1 MEDQTKELRD
11 YIDAFRRRRS
21 SILIVGA
28 TFFVISLGVAMLWP
42 PTYRSTATILIEEQQ
57 IPSDL
62 VRSTITSYAAQRI
75 QVISQRVMTRAN
87 LMQVIEKYDLYR
99 DRRRRETTEEILDS
113 MRQDIGLSMINADV
127 VDPRSGQLTKATI
140 AFTLAFEG
148 NDAKV
153 AQKVA
158 NELTTLY
165 LNENLK
171 TRAEKASET
180 TLFLTSES
188 ERLGQYIAELEGKL
202 AEFKRK
208 NSGRLPGSSQAT
220 MQFMQFIDRTER
232 ELSDT
237 ESKIRLLE
245 DRKIYQEGLLVQIS
259 PMGTAAEPGGEQV
272 QDPITRLKMLRSE
285 YFNVSARYSSDHPD
299 VTRIKRQIEALEK
312 STGSV
317 DSSGEQAKELSRLR
331 AELATAREKY
341 SADHPDVVRLTSA
354 VTAQE
359 EALKKR
365 LPPTPERLVAE
376 ENPQNPAYITLKSQI
391 TSDKNEIEALITKR
405 NELKIKLADYE
416 KKMIQTPEVERE
428 YLTLNRDYE
437 NSVRKYQDIKAKQLE
452 AEVGQELE
460 KERKGERFSLIDP
473 PQLPEEPIKPN
484 RPGIIILGFLLSIAG
499 SFGYAVVTE
508 SMDSSVRGAKGIT
521 AVLEI
526 PPLSVIPYMKN
537 SEDSIR
543 AQKARKIAVTV
554 FASGLVLLLILAHF
568 LWTPLDVLWFRG
580 LRKVDTVIGG

>member
-28 TFFVISLGVAMLWP
+28 TLFVISLGVAMLWP
-42 PTYRSTATILIEEQQ
+42 PTYRSAATILIEEQQ

-171 TRAEKASET
+171 TRADKASET

-208 NSGRLPGSSQAT
+208 NRGRLPGSSQAT

-237 ESKIRLLE
+237 ESKIR
-245 DRKIYQEGLLVQIS
+245 
-259 PMGTAAEPGGEQV
+259 
-272 QDPITRLKMLRSE
+272 
-285 YFNVSARYSSDHPD
+285 
-299 VTRIKRQIEALEK
+299 
-312 STGSV
+312 
-317 DSSGEQAKELSRLR
+317 
-331 AELATAREKY
+331 
-341 SADHPDVVRLTSA
+341 
-354 VTAQE
+354 
-359 EALKKR
+359 
-365 LPPTPERLVAE
+365 
-376 ENPQNPAYITLKSQI
+376 
-391 TSDKNEIEALITKR
+391 
-405 NELKIKLADYE
+405 
-416 KKMIQTPEVERE
+416 
-428 YLTLNRDYE
+428 
-437 NSVRKYQDIKAKQLE
+437 
-452 AEVGQELE
+452 
-460 KERKGERFSLIDP
+460 
-473 PQLPEEPIKPN
+473 
-484 RPGIIILGFLLSIAG
+484 
-499 SFGYAVVTE
+499 
-508 SMDSSVRGAKGIT
+508 
-521 AVLEI
+521 
-526 PPLSVIPYMKN
+526 
-537 SEDSIR
+537 
-543 AQKARKIAVTV
+543 
-554 FASGLVLLLILAHF
+554 
-568 LWTPLDVLWFRG
+568 
-580 LRKVDTVIGG
+580 

>member
-1 MEDQTKELRD
+1 MEDQAKELRD
-11 YIDAFRRRRS
+11 YIDAFRRHRT

-28 TFFVISLGVAMLWP
+28 TLFVISLGVAMLWP
-42 PTYRSTATILIEEQQ
+42 PTYRSAATILIEEQQ

-99 DRRRRETTEEILDS
+99 DKRRKETIEEILDS

-127 VDPRSGQLTKATI
+127 IDPRSGQPTRSTI
-140 AFTLAFEG
+140 AFTLAFES

-188 ERLGQYIAELEGKL
+188 ERLGQYIAGLDGKL

-208 NSGRLPGSSQAT
+208 NRGRLPGSSQAT
-220 MQFMQFIDRTER
+220 MQFIDRTES

-245 DRKIYQEGLLVQIS
+245 DRKIYQEGLLVQVS
-259 PMGTAAEPGGEQV
+259 PMGTVSGQGGEQV
-272 QDPITRLKMLRSE
+272 QDPITRLKMLRSQ

-299 VTRIKRQIEALEK
+299 VLQIKRQIEALEK

-341 SADHPDVVRLTSA
+341 STDHPDVVRLTKA

-391 TSDKNEIEALITKR
+391 TSDKNEIEALIVKR

-428 YLTLNRDYE
+428 YLALMRDYE

-521 AVLEI
+521 ALLEI

-543 AQKARKIAVTV
+543 AQKTRKIAVTV

-568 LWTPLDVLWFRG
+568 LWTPLDVLWFKG

>member
-1 MEDQTKELRD
+1 MEEHTKELKD
-11 YIDAFRRRRS
+11 YIDAFRRHRS
-21 SILIVGA
+21 SILIIGA
-28 TFFVISLGVAMLWP
+28 TLFVISLGVAMLWP
-42 PTYRSTATILIEEQQ
+42 PTYRSAATILIEEQQ

-99 DRRRRETTEEILDS
+99 DRRRRETTEEILER
-113 MRQDIGLSMINADV
+113 MRGDINLAMINADV
-127 VDPRSGQLTKATI
+127 VDPRSGQPTKATI
-140 AFTLAFEG
+140 AFTLAFES

-208 NSGRLPGSSQAT
+208 HSGRLPGSSQAT
-220 MQFMQFIDRTER
+220 MQFIDRTER

-237 ESKIRLLE
+237 ESQIRLLG
-245 DRKIYQEGLLVQIS
+245 DRKVYQEGLLVQVS
-259 PMGTAAEPGGEQV
+259 PMGTATEPGGEQV
-272 QDPITRLKMLRSE
+272 QDPITRLKTLRSE

-312 STGSV
+312 STGSAV
-317 DSSGEQAKELSRLR
+317 DSSGEQVKELSRLR

-341 SADHPDVVRLTSA
+341 SADHPDVVRLTNA

-359 EALKKR
+359 ETLKKR
-365 LPPTPERLVAE
+365 LPPTPEMLVAE

-391 TSDKNEIEALITKR
+391 TSAKNEIEALITKR

-499 SFGYAVVTE
+499 SFGYAAVTE

-521 AVLEI
+521 ALLEI

-543 AQKARKIAVTV
+543 AQKTRKIAVTV

-568 LWTPLDVLWFRG
+568 LWTPLDVLWFKG

>member
-1 MEDQTKELRD
+1 MEDQAKELRD

-28 TFFVISLGVAMLWP
+28 TLFVISLGVAMLWP
-42 PTYRSTATILIEEQQ
+42 PTYRSAATILIEEQQ

-127 VDPRSGQLTKATI
+127 VDPRSGQPTKATI

-220 MQFMQFIDRTER
+220 MQFIDRTER

-245 DRKIYQEGLLVQIS
+245 DRKIYQEGLLVQVS
-259 PMGTAAEPGGEQV
+259 PMGTVSGQGGEQV

-405 NELKIKLADYE
+405 NELRIRLADYE

-428 YLTLNRDYE
+428 YLTLTRDYE

-484 RPGIIILGFLLSIAG
+484 RPAIIILGFLLSITG

-508 SMDSSVRGAKGIT
+508 SMDSSVRGVKGVT
-521 AVLEI
+521 ALMEAA
-526 PPLSVIPYMKN
+526 PLSVIPYMKN
-537 SEDSIR
+537 REDSMR
-543 AQKARKIAVTV
+543 AEKTRKIAVAA
-554 FASGLVLLLILAHF
+554 FAGGLVLLVVLAHF
-568 LWTPLDVLWFRG
+568 LWTPLDVLWFKG

>member
-1 MEDQTKELRD
+1 MMEEHTKELKD

-28 TFFVISLGVAMLWP
+28 TLFVISLGVAMLWP
-42 PTYRSTATILIEEQQ
+42 PTYRSAATILIEEQQ

-99 DRRRRETTEEILDS
+99 DRRRRETTEEILER
-113 MRQDIGLSMINADV
+113 MRGDINLAMINADV
-127 VDPRSGQLTKATI
+127 VDPRSGQPTKATI
-140 AFTLAFEG
+140 AFTLAFES

-180 TLFLTSES
+180 TLFLTTES

-208 NSGRLPGSSQAT
+208 NSGRMPGTSQAT
-220 MQFMQFIDRTER
+220 MQLIDRTER

-237 ESKIRLLE
+237 ESQIRLRE
-245 DRKIYQEGLLVQIS
+245 DRKIYQEGLLVQVS
-259 PMGTAAEPGGEQV
+259 PMGTATEPGGEQV
-272 QDPITRLKMLRSE
+272 QDPITRLKTLRSE

-312 STGSV
+312 STGSAV

-341 SADHPDVVRLTSA
+341 SADHPDVVRLTNA

-416 KKMIQTPEVERE
+416 KKMIQTPEAERE
-428 YLTLNRDYE
+428 YLTLTRDYE

-521 AVLEI
+521 ALLEI

-543 AQKARKIAVTV
+543 AQKTRKIAVTV

-568 LWTPLDVLWFRG
+568 LWTPLDVLWFKG